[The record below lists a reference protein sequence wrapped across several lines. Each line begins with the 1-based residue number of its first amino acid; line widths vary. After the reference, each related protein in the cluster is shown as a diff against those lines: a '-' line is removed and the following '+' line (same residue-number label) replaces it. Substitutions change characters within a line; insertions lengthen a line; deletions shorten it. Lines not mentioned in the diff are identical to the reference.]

1 VKTAAGAAGRA
12 WRLAAVLCGLVV
24 ALDQGTKAIAESA
37 LVPGED
43 YEVFPGLDFTNVH
56 NEGIAFG
63 LAGGG
68 GTGLVIVTAVALA
81 LILIFFARNAGRPG
95 LWIPVGLLAG
105 GAFGN
110 LADRVRIESVT
121 DFIDLPLWPAFNL
134 ADVAI
139 VLGVAGLALIYV
151 GEPEREGGKAGK

>member
-1 VKTAAGAAGRA
+1 MEAKGRA

-24 ALDQGTKAIAESA
+24 LLDQAAKAIAQSA

-43 YEVFPGLDFTNVH
+43 YEFFPGLSFTNVH
-56 NEGIAFG
+56 NEGVAFG

-68 GTGLVIVTAVALA
+68 GTGLVLITVAALA
-81 LILIFFARNAGRPG
+81 LILVFFARNAERPG
-95 LWIPVGLLAG
+95 LWVPVGLLAG

-110 LADRVRIESVT
+110 LADRVRIDSVT

-139 VLGVAGLALIYV
+139 VAGVAGLVLIYLD
-151 GEPEREGGKAGK
+151 EPQERGA